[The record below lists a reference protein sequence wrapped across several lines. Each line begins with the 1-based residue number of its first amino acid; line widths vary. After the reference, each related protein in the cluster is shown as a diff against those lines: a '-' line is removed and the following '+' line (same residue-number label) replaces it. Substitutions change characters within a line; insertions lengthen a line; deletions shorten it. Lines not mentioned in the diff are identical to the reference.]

1 MKCDQMRSLMGAY
14 LNHELSH
21 SERAWAEG
29 HLRGCETCHGELDRL
44 SLSGA
49 LAKTTLLMGAAAVAP
64 APNAWARVQARLAG
78 QPSPYARRASR
89 VSFGFIQAISATVAA
104 IVFVAA
110 SLIVNTPKTMP
121 PKASIPADVSLALRQ
136 DLNDTL
142 DSKAEWRRE
151 LNSAR
156 MSKTVI
162 EQRNVWPMADDAV
175 SVWDEQGE
183 PLDPR
188 ICDECYHKMD

>member
-29 HLRGCETCHGELDRL
+29 HLRGCEACRGELDRL

-49 LAKTTLLMGAAAVAP
+49 LAKTTLLMGAAAVE
-64 APNAWARVQARLAG
+64 
-78 QPSPYARRASR
+78 PSPYARRASR
-89 VSFGFIQAISATVAA
+89 ISSGFIQAISATVAA
-104 IVFVAA
+104 IVFVAV
-110 SLIVNTPKTMP
+110 SLIVNAPKTALPM
-121 PKASIPADVSLALRQ
+121 ASIPADVSLALRQ

-156 MSKTVI
+156 MSQTVI
-162 EQRNVWPMADDAV
+162 EQRNTWSKADDAAPI
-175 SVWDEQGE
+175 WDE
-183 PLDPR
+183 PAAPPDPR

>member
-29 HLRGCETCHGELDRL
+29 HLRGCEACRGELDRL

-64 APNAWARVQARLAG
+64 APDAWVRAKARLAG

-89 VSFGFIQAISATVAA
+89 ISSGFIQAISATVAA
-104 IVFVAA
+104 IVFVAV
-110 SLIVNTPKTMP
+110 SLIVNAPKTALPM
-121 PKASIPADVSLALRQ
+121 ASIPADVSLALRQ
-136 DLNDTL
+136 DFNDTL

-156 MSKTVI
+156 MSQTVI
-162 EQRNVWPMADDAV
+162 EQRNTWSKAYDAAPI
-175 SVWDEQGE
+175 WDE
-183 PLDPR
+183 PAAPPDPR